1 MGMTMTQKILA
12 RAAGVTSCR
21 PGELLMCRLDM
32 VLGNDITAPVAINEF
47 VKMGATK
54 VFDPAQI
61 ALMCDKEEGDIRR
74 MIADYEAEGIIL
86 GYKTLIDWDKTDR
99 EFVNALIEVKV
110 VPQKDKGF
118 DYIAKKI
125 YNYPEV
131 QSLYLMSGGF
141 DFAIM
146 LEGKTMKE
154 VAFFVA
160 QKLATID
167 GISATATHF
176 VLKKYKDKGV
186 IYKSDESDPRNDLML

>member
-1 MGMTMTQKILA
+1 MDKILSLLENDA
-12 RAAGVTSCR
+12 KLTPEQLAAMLSKEVGEIRDIVENYEKEGV
-21 PGELLMCRLDM
+21 
-32 VLGNDITAPVAINEF
+32 
-47 VKMGATK
+47 
-54 VFDPAQI
+54 
-61 ALMCDKEEGDIRR
+61 
-74 MIADYEAEGIIL
+74 IL
-86 GYKTLIDWDKTDR
+86 GYKSIIDWDKTDR

-186 IYKSDESDPRNDLML
+186 IYKSDEGDPRNDLML

>member
-1 MGMTMTQKILA
+1 MDKILTLLENDA
-12 RAAGVTSCR
+12 KLTPEQLAAMLSKEVGEIRDIVDKYEKEGV
-21 PGELLMCRLDM
+21 
-32 VLGNDITAPVAINEF
+32 
-47 VKMGATK
+47 
-54 VFDPAQI
+54 
-61 ALMCDKEEGDIRR
+61 
-74 MIADYEAEGIIL
+74 IL
-86 GYKTLIDWDKTDR
+86 GYKSIIDWDKTDR

-186 IYKSDESDPRNDLML
+186 IYKSDEGDPRNDLML